1 MIGAD
6 GNFTFDPGTDFDD
19 LKAGESRATSI
30 EYTVSDGNGGTDT
43 ARLTVVVA
51 GANDAP
57 TATSLSPRS
66 DPDGAAVS
74 VAAADAFSDADGD
87 PLSYVVTGL
96 PPGLSYD
103 ASTGLISGS
112 IDRGASGS
120 TGTSV
125 YSVTVTASD
134 GNGGT
139 VSRSFDWTVTN
150 PQPTARDDAFT
161 VDEDSS
167 LAGGN
172 VLADNGS
179 GPDSDPDGDP
189 LTVSLVTGPANGTLA
204 LNADGT
210 FSYTPTDDF
219 HGTDSFVYRIDDGNG
234 GSSTATVSIVVNP
247 VNDVPSGA
255 NKTVTIAEDASYGF
269 SLADFGFSDADT
281 GDALSSVTITTLPT
295 NGMLTL
301 DGVAVAAGQV
311 VNAGDISK
319 LSFTPDADETGRA
332 YSTFSFQVSDG
343 SAADPTANTFTFNVD
358 PVNDAPANTL
368 PASFDAK
375 EDTPL
380 TLTGLSVA
388 DVDAAN
394 GPISVTLSVD
404 SGRLSAS
411 SASGVTVSGSG
422 TGAIVLQGTLAG
434 INAYLAGASAPV
446 FEPVSNFNGPVIL
459 TMATDD
465 QGNTGAG
472 GALIDT
478 DNAVIFVGSAN
489 DAPETG
495 NAAHTTPED
504 TPVSGRV
511 VATDVDGD
519 ALTFTLASG
528 PANGTVVV
536 NPDGSYLFTPAP
548 DFSGTDTFDIL
559 VDDGHGGTAT
569 ATVTVTVTP
578 VNDAPVGRDTTVSTT
593 EDTPAS
599 GKLPPV
605 TDVDG
610 DRLTYG
616 EGSPPSHGTVT
627 IGTDGSYTYIPD
639 PDFSGTDS
647 FTYTVT
653 DGTETVTY
661 TVTVAVE
668 GVNDAPVAADGAGET
683 EKDRPLTGNLPS
695 ATDVDGDPLTYG
707 VGSQP
712 DHGTVEIEPD
722 GTFTYTPAPGFVG
735 SDSFTY
741 TVSDGTVTVTY
752 TMAITVSDDSEPPLL
767 ERDPP
772 DELPYDNGVALPP
785 VAISVEGAVLDAVEE
800 GSATDVQGVVDT
812 AVNQTQ
818 LLNGT
823 GTLGTNGIVGA
834 AVEQVSAWTSFGQ
847 LDDVEHIHMEGVG
860 SSIITGDGS
869 RDGTWFS
876 AEAFKRGNTVYILIT
891 DARGAAEEIRV
902 TRADGRALPGWL
914 AMTRQGVAVGTPP
927 AGMPSIELRVQ
938 ASVGDTVLSDAF
950 RVDLLTATVQDHVAV
965 RRADLGGP
973 LFSDALQAE
982 TTRASNDAAALAKAL
997 SLRFVD

>member
-1 MIGAD
+1 
-6 GNFTFDPGTDFDD
+6 
-19 LKAGESRATSI
+19 
-30 EYTVSDGNGGTDT
+30 
-43 ARLTVVVA
+43 
-51 GANDAP
+51 
-57 TATSLSPRS
+57 
-66 DPDGAAVS
+66 
-74 VAAADAFSDADGD
+74 
-87 PLSYVVTGL
+87 
-96 PPGLSYD
+96 
-103 ASTGLISGS
+103 
-112 IDRGASGS
+112 
-120 TGTSV
+120 TSV

-150 PQPTARDDAFT
+150 PQPIARDDAFT
-161 VDEDSS
+161 IDEDSP
-167 LAGGN
+167 LAGR

-179 GPDSDPDGDP
+179 GADSDPDGDP
-189 LTVSLVTGPANGTLA
+189 LAVSLVSGPGNGTLV

-247 VNDVPSGA
+247 VNDVPSGTDR
-255 NKTVTIAEDASYGF
+255 TVTIAEDGSYGF

-281 GDALSSVTITTLPT
+281 GDALSSVTITTLPS
-295 NGMLTL
+295 NGVLTL
-301 DGVAVAAGQV
+301 NGTTVGAGQV
-311 VNAGDISK
+311 VSAAEIA
-319 LSFTPDADETGRA
+319 LLVFTPDLNENGADYAFFT
-332 YSTFSFQVSDG
+332 FQVGDG
-343 SAADPTANTFTFNVD
+343 SAADPTPNTFTFNVD
-358 PVNDAPANTL
+358 PVNDAPVNTL
-368 PASFDAK
+368 PATFDVK
-375 EDTPL
+375 EDAEVR
-380 TLTGLSVA
+380 LTGLSVS
-388 DVDAAN
+388 DIDAAN
-394 GPISVTLSVD
+394 GPISVTLSVS
-404 SGRLSAS
+404 SGSLSAS
-411 SASGVTVSGSG
+411 PAGGVTVSGSG
-422 TGAIVLQGTLAG
+422 TDAIVLQGTLAD

-446 FEPVSNFNGPVIL
+446 FTPLPDMSGPVAL
-459 TMATDD
+459 TMTTDD
-465 QGNTGAG
+465 RGNTGSG

-478 DNAVIFVGSAN
+478 DNAVIFVAPVN

-495 NAAHTTPED
+495 NAAHRTPED

-519 ALTFTLASG
+519 ALTFSLTNG

-536 NPDGSYLFTPAP
+536 NPDGSYLYTPAP
-548 DFSGTDTFDIL
+548 DFSGADTFDIR

-661 TVTVAVE
+661 TVTVTVE
-668 GVNDAPVAADGAGET
+668 AVNDAPVGADGAGET

-707 VGSQP
+707 IGSQP

-752 TMAITVSDDSEPPLL
+752 TMAIAVSDETEPPLL
-767 ERDPP
+767 ERDPS
-772 DELPYDNGVALPP
+772 DDLPFDDGAALPP
-785 VAISVEGAVLDAVEE
+785 VAIAVEGAVLDSIDEA
-800 GSATDVQGVVDT
+800 SALSAQGVIET
-812 AVNQTQ
+812 AVNGMQG
-818 LLNGT
+818 LNSLGS
-823 GTLGTNGIVGA
+823 LGTNGIVGNV
-834 AVEQVSAWTSFGQ
+834 VERMAAWTSFGQ
-847 LDDVEHIHMEGVG
+847 LDDADIIRMEDVG
-860 SSIITGDGS
+860 SSVAAA
-869 RDGTWFS
+869 DGTGGSAWFS
-876 AEAFKRGNTVYILIT
+876 ADAFKRGNTIYIMIS
-891 DARGAAEEIRV
+891 DAQANVDEIRLM
-902 TRADGRALPGWL
+902 RADGRALPNWL

-938 ASVGDTVLSDAF
+938 ASVGDTVLSDTF
-950 RVDLLTATVQDHVAV
+950 RVDLLTATVQNHVAE
-965 RRADLGGP
+965 RRADIGGP
-973 LFSDALQAE
+973 LFSDALQTEA
-982 TTRASNDAAALAKAL
+982 TRASGAAEDLARAL
-997 SLRFVD
+997 SRSFEE